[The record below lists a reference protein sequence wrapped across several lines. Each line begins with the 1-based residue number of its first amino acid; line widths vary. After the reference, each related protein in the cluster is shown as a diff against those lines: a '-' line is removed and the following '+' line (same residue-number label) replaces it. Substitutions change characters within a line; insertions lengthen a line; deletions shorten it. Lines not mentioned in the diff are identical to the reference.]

1 MEPVNGDRACIDAMK
16 PTEVTFPKL
25 ALAGLAFGAP
35 MGVLFGLMTRS
46 TGLGVVLGL
55 LSAALFGL
63 LIGAFARRVEQTD
76 TFEPGGAAP
85 DFLPE
90 EHVIHQGLANHFKG
104 MEGVGG
110 KLYLTNRRLRFRSH
124 AVNIQVHDES
134 YPLDL
139 ITTVEPARTLGL
151 IPNGLLVTL
160 GDGRRERFV
169 VHHRKA
175 WVSAIT
181 EARRHLLAGR
191 PYRGSPTPL

>member
-1 MEPVNGDRACIDAMK
+1 MK

-46 TGLGVVLGL
+46 PGLGVVLGL

-76 TFEPGGAAP
+76 TFAPGGAAP

-169 VHHRKA
+169 VHHRRA

-191 PYRGSPTPL
+191 PYRGSPSPL